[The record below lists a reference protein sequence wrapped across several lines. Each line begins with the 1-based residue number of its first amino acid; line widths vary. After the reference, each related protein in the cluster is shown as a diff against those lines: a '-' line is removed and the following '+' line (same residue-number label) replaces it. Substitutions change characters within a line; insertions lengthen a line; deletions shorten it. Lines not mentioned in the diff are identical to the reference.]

1 MYRSIIRPLLFKIDP
16 EKVHDLL
23 ICWLKI
29 YKYCFPIRM
38 AVQGHCTVISPLSF
52 DKLSFKNRIGLS
64 AGFDKNGECYN
75 QLADFGFGFIE
86 IGTVT
91 PDPQRG
97 NPKPRVFRLV
107 EDKSLISRTG
117 FNNDGVEAVAK
128 RLRRKRNQ
136 YFTLGVNINKN
147 PNSVGEQVVKDFIR
161 LYISLSQNVDY
172 FTVNWGSLTP
182 DEFKEAIRTLSFLR
196 DKENEKKGIFIKL
209 PADIDFDTLDE
220 VIAIGEKYKVE
231 GYIATGP
238 TMDRSDL
245 KYVSTDE
252 LNKIGAGGVSGAGLT
267 KKSLDVVRYLA
278 KIKQRDFLII
288 GAGGIMTPSDA
299 KEMIASG
306 ADLIQLY
313 SAMIYSGPFIVHKI
327 GKKISRH

>member
-23 ICWLKI
+23 IYWFKI
-29 YKYCFPIRM
+29 YKYFFPVRM

-64 AGFDKNGECYN
+64 AGFDKNAECYN
-75 QLADFGFGFIE
+75 ELADFGFGFIE
-86 IGTVT
+86 VGTVT
-91 PDPQRG
+91 PDPQSG
-97 NPKPRVFRLV
+97 NPKPRIFRLV

-117 FNNDGVEAVAK
+117 FNNDGVDVIVNRLKHK
-128 RLRRKRNQ
+128 RSQ

-147 PNSVGEQVVKDFIR
+147 PESTGEQVVKDFIR
-161 LYISLSQNVDY
+161 LYITLAKYVDY
-172 FTVNWGSLTP
+172 FTVNWGSMEAE
-182 DEFKEAIRTLSFLR
+182 DFKEAIRTLAFLR
-196 DKENEKKGIFIKL
+196 DKEEEKKGVFIKL
-209 PADIDFDTLDE
+209 PADIDFNTLDD
-220 VIAIGEKYKVE
+220 VIALGEKYKVE

-252 LNKIGAGGVSGAGLT
+252 LSEIGAGGVSGAGLT
-267 KKSLDVVRYLA
+267 KKSLDVVHYLA
-278 KIKQRDFLII
+278 KSKQRDFLII
-288 GAGGIMTPSDA
+288 GAGGLMTPSDA
-299 KEMIASG
+299 KEMIAAG
-306 ADLIQLY
+306 ADLIQIY
-313 SAMIYSGPFIVHKI
+313 SAMIYSGPFIARKI